1 MSEEKSL
8 KKYNEK
14 KGFIQWLK
22 SGFEKLKERFSPA
35 KDVEQS
41 QPNRE
46 EGEELSEEQLD
57 DIRAGYPNPDVL
69 DIDSIKNTIDNIQ
82 PKSNPWELTKEEL
95 DQVKAGYPNIAP
107 EEYQPKQGEQEL
119 SQEDLDSVIAGQP
132 YTNSEQESAR

>member
-8 KKYNEK
+8 KEYNEK

-22 SGFEKLKERFSPA
+22 LGFEKLKERFRPA

-41 QPNRE
+41 QLNRE
-46 EGEELSEEQLD
+46 EGELSEEQLD
-57 DIRAGYPNPDVL
+57 DIIAGYPNPDV
-69 DIDSIKNTIDNIQ
+69 DSIKNTIDNIQ
-82 PKSNPWELTKEEL
+82 SKSNPWELTKEEL

-107 EEYQPKQGEQEL
+107 EEYQPKQGGQEL

-132 YTNSEQESAR
+132 YTDSEQESVR